1 MKATILYG
9 PRDIRFDAVA
19 IPAIELPTDAVIRPF
34 NCGLL
39 SITFKRHDGSAR
51 DVGAGQGCGDG
62 ASAADRYCAGPAS
75 DRPGWLMSSLGSWS
89 FPRSRS
95 AS

>member
-39 SITFKRHDGSAR
+39 SITFLNFRRHDGSAR
-51 DVGAGQGCGDG
+51 AVGAGQGCGDG
-62 ASAADRYCAGPAS
+62 ASAADRYFAGRHRIA
-75 DRPGWLMSSLGSWS
+75 RAG
-89 FPRSRS
+89 
-95 AS
+95 